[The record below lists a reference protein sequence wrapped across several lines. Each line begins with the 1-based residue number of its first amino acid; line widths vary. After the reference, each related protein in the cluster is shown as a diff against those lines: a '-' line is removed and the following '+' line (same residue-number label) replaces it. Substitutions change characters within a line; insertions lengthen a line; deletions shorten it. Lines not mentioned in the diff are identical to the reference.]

1 MDDGFPSP
9 PDRRDAPGRP
19 ILAPPI
25 GAARPH
31 PPHPSAARLGGGA
44 GAPSPRSFAAHDAAT
59 GHKGQERRNWYLAY
73 TQWRIGHLRH
83 ESTTFFRNSRH
94 RSLIWFMVLSG
105 NYDGAPPSLQD
116 CISASA
122 CSPGTVRGIVA
133 EAEAK
138 NYFLCLDDPADSR
151 KRRIVPSALC
161 VAEYEA
167 MVAIFLR
174 LAELLDHRDLASM
187 VNHASVAALRT
198 PRHGPGFGAWAE
210 AEAWGR
216 AYARW
221 RLAHHRAEPRHKSVR
236 FFRRSRP
243 HTSIWMAV
251 MESHYTGRP
260 VALNECI
267 RSVNC
272 SKDTA
277 RKIVNAA
284 IHAGHFVFD
293 TAPEDNRKK
302 LVRPSPCCIAEY
314 QSMVDMLLR
323 LADVLQPKM
332 EEMRGQFPRRHRPPR
347 RGTQR
352 SVLSM
357 RPETPTK
364 R

>member
-1 MDDGFPSP
+1 MLHGSI
-9 PDRRDAPGRP
+9 DAPSSR
-19 ILAPPI
+19 
-25 GAARPH
+25 
-31 PPHPSAARLGGGA
+31 S
-44 GAPSPRSFAAHDAAT
+44 SPNQHDVPEQKA
-59 GHKGQERRNWYLAY
+59 QERRNWYLAY

-83 ESTTFFRNSRH
+83 ESTTFFRNSPH
-94 RSLIWFMVLSG
+94 RSLIWFMVLCG
-105 NYDGAPPSLQD
+105 YYDDAPPSLQD

-133 EAEAK
+133 TAEAK
-138 NYFLCLDDPADSR
+138 NYFLCLDDPGDSR
-151 KRRIVPSALC
+151 KRRIVPSAVC

-198 PRHGPGFGAWAE
+198 PRNGTGSGAWAE

-216 AYARW
+216 AYAHW
-221 RLAHHRAEPRHKSVR
+221 RLAHHRAEPLHKSVR
-236 FFRRSRP
+236 FFRQSRP

-251 MESHYTGRP
+251 MESHYAGRP

-267 RSVNC
+267 RSVSC

-284 IHAGHFVFD
+284 VHAGHFAFD
-293 TAPEDNRKK
+293 TAPDDNRKK
-302 LVRPSPCCIAEY
+302 IVRPSPRCVAEY

-323 LADVLQPKM
+323 LADVLQPKLG
-332 EEMRGQFPRRHRPPR
+332 EMRG
-347 RGTQR
+347 
-352 SVLSM
+352 
-357 RPETPTK
+357 
-364 R
+364 